1 MKNNSNS
8 LIMLLLLLVEVDGLE
23 RSIED
28 NARLLKEHTPSL
40 GTEFESKEIA
50 YQFYNEYGRIMG
62 FSIRRD
68 YHTKSKKDGIMV
80 NRKFVCRKQGEK
92 DKRSE
97 MVKQPRQGTK
107 TNCKAFM
114 YVSLDRELSK
124 WVVTKFDDTH
134 NHIMHLSQCAH
145 MMPSQRKVSEAQGIN
160 MELADATGL
169 SLKASHDLI
178 STQAGGR
185 EFVGFTREDQKSY
198 LCVKRQRYLQYGEA
212 GTLLSYFHKQAA
224 NNPYFYYAVQL
235 DVDEMITNI
244 FWADHQMIID
254 YEIFGDA
261 ISFETTF
268 RTNKEYR
275 PFSLFTGFNHFRMTV
290 VFGAALLYDETTS
303 SFEWLFEIFLH
314 AMSGKKP
321 STIFTD

>member
-1 MKNNSNS
+1 MENNSNS

-80 NRKFVCRKQGEK
+80 NRKFVCCKQGEK

-97 MVKQPRQGTK
+97 M
-107 TNCKAFM
+107 
-114 YVSLDRELSK
+114 
-124 WVVTKFDDTH
+124 VVTKFDDTH

-145 MMPSQRKVSEAQGIN
+145 IMPSQRKVSEAQGIN
-160 MELADATGL
+160 MELADAAGL

-224 NNPYFYYAVQL
+224 NNPYVYYAVQL

-261 ISFETTF
+261 ISFDTTF

-275 PFSLFTGFNHFRMTV
+275 PFALFTGFNHFRMTV
-290 VFGAALLYDETTS
+290 VFGATLLYDETTS

-314 AMSGKKP
+314 AMPEKKP